1 MNHEEETPHT
11 MKNDCEKLE
20 ESKQVLEAP
29 SENLEEFT
37 IMSLPQSNKVFT
49 HIYKGHSVMLLN
61 EVTGEG

>member
-20 ESKQVLEAP
+20 ESKQVPEAP

-49 HIYKGHSVMLLN
+49 HNRKGHSVMLLN